1 MFGDT
6 VDIGS
11 FSMNPANSYD
21 DFMTKVQWA
30 GTTGENEL
38 LSEKQHFNV
47 YPNPASDRLTVSVE
61 NESILYFE
69 MIDKTGRQVLYSNTT
84 NETSVHSNVTSVH
97 ACQSTYNI
105 NISGLHTGL
114 YILNIY
120 TKSNKLLSKKVVVK

>member
-6 VDIGS
+6 VDIGNY
-11 FSMNPANSYD
+11 SMIPENSYD

-38 LSEKQHFNV
+38 LLEKQHFIV
-47 YPNPASDRLTVSVE
+47 YPNPASDRITVSVE
-61 NESILYFE
+61 DESILYFE

-114 YILNIY
+114 YVLNIY